1 MIEFKNS
8 DQMKSFMKKEA
19 KRLNMNIASVYST
32 FVSRTFLEKLSD
44 NNNEAILVKG
54 SSAEISYLG
63 RLVRAITDVDLA
75 SVNNLEVNYPLLNK
89 ILNNDN
95 GLKFSLV
102 KEPSKTIT
110 GIYKMSM
117 EANLGKI
124 RQPLNVDFQENYN
137 RLIEPEVRVMPA
149 IFEGD
154 TPFEIYVPSFE
165 EYLAEKLCIVLESN
179 KVDVL
184 NTRVKDFYDIYQLHG
199 GKYDSDKLTDYFN
212 KMLKLR
218 GKIKLEEAGTLMFNP
233 KFVKAHEFLW
243 DTTRTKYDFLDGE
256 IDLESVVYY
265 TRAVLR
271 EQLQKCGNEM
281 ADNISPQYVKRK

>member
-1 MIEFKNS
+1 MIEFRNS

-63 RLVRAITDVDLA
+63 RLIRAITDVDLA

-137 RLIEPEVRVMPA
+137 RLIEPEVRVMPV

-154 TPFEIYVPSFE
+154 KPFEVYVPSFE

-218 GKIKLEEAGTLMFNP
+218 GKIKLEEAGTLMFN
-233 KFVKAHEFLW
+233 KDFIKAHEPLW
-243 DTTRTKYDFLDGE
+243 PAVKTKYNFLDDE
-256 IDLESVVYY
+256 IDLVSVVYY

-271 EQLQKCGNEM
+271 EQLQKCGKEM
-281 ADNISPQYVKRK
+281 DDNISFQRIKKK